1 MDMITLILNMSLIHD
16 LLNTSNFVTTL
27 TGIISEDT
35 FQNIVTLPSDNK
47 DVNGVVAS
55 WFSPTDDIDIES
67 SFIPTYDVLNSRK
80 I

>member
-47 DVNGVVAS
+47 DVNVVVAS
-55 WFSPTDDIDIES
+55 
-67 SFIPTYDVLNSRK
+67 
-80 I
+80 